1 MRRNYLAVP
10 MMLAVSLSAGAAD
23 RKATPTI
30 IDLTDTIHVGIVEE
44 SIGDAAM
51 KALGIDEVAMT
62 PEMTFTKTTGRS
74 TRLCLSSQIGTHMD
88 AGAHADPDGWPINAA
103 PLDHLIVPGVVVDVR
118 NKTDEQGITSADL
131 GKYDIRPGDA
141 VLFLFSYA
149 KPKPGE
155 MFTQS
160 FLTEEVAEW
169 LVKRGVRCVG
179 SNTPGLEDHK
189 RGTREH
195 WMDPA
200 NQKQAW
206 PVHKILLRHQI
217 PIIEGLTNLD
227 KLVGKRFQFIGLP
240 LKIDGIDGAPVRALA
255 VLE

>member
-1 MRRNYLAVP
+1 MNVRIRAIGMVLA
-10 MMLAVSLSAGAAD
+10 LSAVAFAAD
-23 RKATPTI
+23 KPRTI
-30 IDLTDTIHVGIVEE
+30 IDLTDTIRVGMVEDT
-44 SIGDAAM
+44 IGDAAM
-51 KALGIDEVAMT
+51 KALDIGEVAMS

-74 TRLCLSSQIGTHMD
+74 TRVCLSSQIGTHMD
-88 AGAHADPDGWPINAA
+88 AGAHADPQGWPINDA

-118 NKTDEQGITSADL
+118 DKNDEQGIMVADL
-131 GKYDIRPGDA
+131 EKYPIHRGDA

-160 FLTEEVAEW
+160 FLTEEGAQW
-169 LVKRGVRCVG
+169 LVKHGVTCVG

-189 RGTREH
+189 RGAREH

-200 NQKQAW
+200 NQKAAW
-206 PVHKILLRHQI
+206 PVHKILLGNRI

-227 KLVGKRFQFIGLP
+227 KLVGKKFEFIGLP

-255 VLE
+255 ILQ

>member
-1 MRRNYLAVP
+1 VKLSLLLSMTLT
-10 MMLAVSLSAGAAD
+10 LSAGLSASD
-23 RKATPTI
+23 GKAPAKI

-51 KALGIDEVAMT
+51 KALGIDEVSMS

-74 TRLCLSSQIGTHMD
+74 TRICLSSQIGTHMD
-88 AGAHADPDGWPINAA
+88 AGAHAEPDGWPINAA
-103 PLDHLIVPGVVVDVR
+103 PLDHLIVPGIVVDAR
-118 NKTDEQGITSADL
+118 GKTDEQGITSADL
-131 GKYDIRPGDA
+131 KKYDIRAGDA
-141 VLFLFSYA
+141 VLFLFSYTP
-149 KPKPGE
+149 PKPGE
-155 MFTQS
+155 MFTQA
-160 FLTEEVAEW
+160 FLTEEGAEW
-169 LVKRGVRCVG
+169 LVKHGVKVVG

-189 RGTREH
+189 RGAREH

-206 PVHKILLRHQI
+206 PVHKILLGKRV

-227 KLVGKRFQFIGLP
+227 KLLGKKFQFVGLP
-240 LKIDGIDGAPVRALA
+240 LKVEGIDGAPVRAVA